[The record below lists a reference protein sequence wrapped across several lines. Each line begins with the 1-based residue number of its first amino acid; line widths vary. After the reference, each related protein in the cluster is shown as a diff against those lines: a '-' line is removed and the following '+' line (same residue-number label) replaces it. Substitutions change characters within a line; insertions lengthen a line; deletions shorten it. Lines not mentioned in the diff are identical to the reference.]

1 MGIIGEYAERI
12 VDAGDRLE
20 HFIDSFEEEG
30 AMVQLQLLTSTV
42 KLFLKKPDKAKG
54 LVQKVLNLA
63 TESSDNP
70 DLRDRGYVYWRLLS
84 TDPTAARKVVLAE
97 RPVISAETFSLPQD
111 YLTVLLENLSSLS
124 SVYHRPPDEFVRGSR
139 KVVFMPFEADEE
151 SQSRSSDTDNS
162 DTDNESDADEEE
174 QSSDESDGS

>member
-111 YLTVLLENLSSLS
+111 YLSVLLENLSSLS
-124 SVYHRPPDEFVRGSR
+124 SVYHRPPDEFVRGAR

-151 SQSRSSDTDNS
+151 PSDSSS
-162 DTDNESDADEEE
+162 GDASSDEEE
-174 QSSDESDGS
+174 DEEEEEEESEESDG